1 MKEDIHMK
9 QIKLTSKRLTV
20 VRAIILFAAVSM
32 LLFGIF
38 RGEPAVVLQKAVRI
52 CLECI
57 GIG

>member
-1 MKEDIHMK
+1 MK
-9 QIKLTSKRLTV
+9 QIKLTSKRLAA
-20 VRAIILFAAVSM
+20 VRAIILSAAVSM

>member
-1 MKEDIHMK
+1 MKEDIPMK
-9 QIKLTSKRLTV
+9 QIKLTSKRLAD
-20 VRAIILFAAVSM
+20 VRAIILSAAVSM

-38 RGEPAVVLQKAVRI
+38 RGETTVVLQKGVRI

>member
-1 MKEDIHMK
+1 MK
-9 QIKLTSKRLTV
+9 QIKLASKRITA
-20 VRAIILFAAVSM
+20 VRIIILSVAVSM
-32 LLFGIF
+32 LVFGIF